1 MAKTQCRQRS
11 RKREFYSLFGIEEIL
26 TLSRHE
32 ASELISH
39 LEEDRIFLGE
49 KSKVSELILAAVEG
63 ADQTERNL
71 FVPGRRIRYRRI
83 GAPVAGRIIAK
94 ENVGQNSIAQ
104 ISSADSEREIGCD
117 RFYLLRAEEWVYA
130 LLMIEN
136 DPLKNLKGHS
146 ERAPRVV
153 LQEG

>member
-1 MAKTQCRQRS
+1 M
-11 RKREFYSLFGIEEIL
+11 
-26 TLSRHE
+26 SRHE

-49 KSKVSELILAAVEG
+49 KSKVSELIVAAVEG

-104 ISSADSEREIGCD
+104 ISGADSEREIGCD

-130 LLMIEN
+130 LLMQISIWLLSRSVKQKARSNGESFECSRIS
-136 DPLKNLKGHS
+136 PQATLACLIRS
-146 ERAPRVV
+146 MSA
-153 LQEG
+153 